1 MNWLNNISVKHKLIG
16 LVIIVTIAV
25 TLAGYSVITLRFAK
39 EQERKFQSNI
49 ETNTLLMADYCIGP
63 MSFNDSIE
71 THNILKRIEN
81 LPEILSATVF
91 DENNNVFVQYIA
103 DSTYSANADQT
114 EIEKVRKEI
123 QFKNIH
129 YGWIEIAA
137 SRENIT
143 EEITSFMISN
153 AGWLLLILIIGT
165 IAAYR
170 LQFVITRPLAKLSE
184 TSRRVSQEADYS
196 IRLQREGKDEI
207 AVLYNAFNNM
217 LRQIEKRDEARNIVE
232 KNLQDAKE
240 KAERADNLKTSFL
253 TNMSHEIR
261 TPMNAI
267 LGFANLMIEEDLPP
281 QQQKEYL
288 KVIHES
294 GSSLLNL
301 VNDILDISK
310 IEAGELTIAEG
321 ICDVNAMFREL
332 FVSFNEIKQQK
343 KKSHVELLISN
354 PFKNENLL
362 VKTDPYRIRQV
373 MMNLIGN
380 AIKFTDSGFIE
391 YGINEKNGELV
402 FFVKDTGIGIDKNHQ
417 KEIFKRFRKID
428 EEKSRLFRGAGLG
441 LAICQDIVRLLGG
454 DITVDSTPG
463 KGSEFSFTIPKKLAE
478 KAEHIEQE
486 QPAVDEMR
494 INLNG
499 KTIVIAEDESNNF
512 KFLNQLLQ
520 RFNATIIWARDGEEA
535 ISQVSKQKTDL
546 VLMDLKMP
554 KVDGYEA
561 TRRIKKV
568 YPEMI
573 IVAQSAYT
581 SSEDVEKCY
590 DAGCDY
596 YISKPINIKELIA
609 TLKKV
614 TS

>member
-1 MNWLNNISVKHKLIG
+1 MSWLNNISVKHKLIG
-16 LVIIVTIAV
+16 LVLFVTTAV

-49 ETNTLLMADYCIGP
+49 ETNTLLLADYCIGP

-71 THNILKRIEN
+71 THNVLKRIEN
-81 LPEILSATVF
+81 LPEIMSATVY
-91 DENNNVFVQYIA
+91 DENNNIFVLYVA
-103 DSTYSANADQT
+103 DSASNLEADQSSF
-114 EIEKVRKEI
+114 EKVRKEI
-123 QFKNIH
+123 KFRNIH
-129 YGWIEIAA
+129 YGWIEVTA
-137 SRENIT
+137 SRENISR
-143 EEITSFMISN
+143 EIAAFMASN
-153 AGWLLLILIIGT
+153 AGWLLLILFVGT
-165 IAAYR
+165 LAAYR
-170 LQFVITRPLAKLSE
+170 LQFVITRPLAKLSD
-184 TSRRVSQEADYS
+184 TSRKISQEADYS

-207 AVLYNAFNNM
+207 AVVYNAFNNM

-232 KNLQDAKE
+232 KNLQEAKE
-240 KAERADNLKTSFL
+240 KAERADQLKTSFL

-321 ICDVNAMFREL
+321 VCDVNTMFREL

-343 KKSHVELLISN
+343 KKSQVELLISN
-354 PFKNENLL
+354 PFKNDRLL
-362 VKTDPYRIRQV
+362 IKTDPYRVRQV
-373 MMNLIGN
+373 LMNLIGN
-380 AIKFTDSGFIE
+380 AIKFTDNGFIE
-391 YGINEKNGELV
+391 FGINEKNGELL
-402 FFVKDTGIGIDKNHQ
+402 FYVKDTGIGIDKNHQ
-417 KEIFKRFRKID
+417 KEIFQRFRKID

-454 DITVDSTPG
+454 DISVESTPG
-463 KGSEFSFTIPKKLAE
+463 KGSVFSFTLPKRLVESK
-478 KAEHIEQE
+478 EHITKK
-486 QPAVDEMR
+486 QPVSDEMK

-535 ISQVSKQKTDL
+535 VSQVSKQKTDL

-561 TRRIKKV
+561 TRRIKKAFPDMV
-568 YPEMI
+568 

-581 SSEDVEKCY
+581 SPEDVEKCY